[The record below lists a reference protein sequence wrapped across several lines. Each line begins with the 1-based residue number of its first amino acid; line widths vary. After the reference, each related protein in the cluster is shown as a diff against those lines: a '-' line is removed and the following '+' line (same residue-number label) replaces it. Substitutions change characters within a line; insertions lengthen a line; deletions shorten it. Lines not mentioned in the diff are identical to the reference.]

1 MSEALP
7 TIRTHSGTDSALT
20 FQGKWRVI
28 TALSLAELLAMAL
41 WFSASSVVPQLVTE
55 WSLSGT
61 QQAGLTISV
70 QLGFVCGALLSAMFS
85 MADRFTAKTLI
96 ATTAL
101 AGALF
106 NSAIALLTPSFTIVM
121 LLRFLTGA
129 ALAGVYPPGM
139 KVMATWSTKDRGLLI
154 GALIGAL
161 TIGSAG
167 PHLFNTLS
175 LGDGGGLPPWRTVMH
190 TASASA
196 LLGAVIAFLY
206 VTDGPLTRAGA
217 SFSWHKAFEGLTQ
230 KPLRLANYGYFGHMW
245 EVYAMWTWVPI
256 ALIASYKAAG
266 WNLQSARLAGFAVV
280 AIGAVGCLFA
290 GYFAD
295 KFGRTRICVLSLLIS
310 GSCATV
316 AGFAFNA
323 PAILT
328 AIALIWGIAVVAD
341 SAQFSAAVSEL
352 ADQRYI
358 GSALTMQTGIGF
370 LITMLSIGI
379 VPPLLDLLGWR
390 YVFIALAP
398 GPVFGII
405 SMLRLRRLPE
415 SVKMASG
422 VK

>member
-1 MSEALP
+1 
-7 TIRTHSGTDSALT
+7 
-20 FQGKWRVI
+20 
-28 TALSLAELLAMAL
+28 MAL

-55 WSLSGT
+55 WSLSGS

-85 MADRFTAKTLI
+85 VADRFSAKTLI
-96 ATTAL
+96 AMTAL

-106 NSAIALLTPSFTIVM
+106 NSSIAFFTPSFTIVI

-139 KVMATWSTKDRGLLI
+139 KVMATWSRKDRGLLI

-167 PHLFNTLS
+167 PHLFNMLS

-190 TASASA
+190 IASASA
-196 LLGAVIAFLY
+196 LLGAVIAFLF

-217 SFSWHKAFEGLTQ
+217 SFSWRKAFEGLTY

-245 EVYAMWTWVPI
+245 EVYAMWTWTPI
-256 ALIASYKAAG
+256 SLIASYKAAG
-266 WNLQSARLAGFAVV
+266 WNLQSARLAGFTVV
-280 AIGAVGCLFA
+280 AVGAIGCLLA

-295 KFGRTRICVLSLLIS
+295 KFGRTRICSLTLAVS
-310 GSCATV
+310 GACAVV
-316 AGFAFNA
+316 AGFAFGS
-323 PAILT
+323 PALLT
-328 AIALIWGIAVVAD
+328 AVMLIWGVAVVAD

-352 ADQRYI
+352 ADERYV

-370 LITMLSIGI
+370 LITMISIGI
-379 VPPLLDLLGWR
+379 VPPLLDILGWR
-390 YVFIALAP
+390 YVFVALAP

-415 SVKMASG
+415 AVKMASG
-422 VK
+422 AR